1 METTGLP
8 PIDRTTLD
16 IIKVVEMAW
25 QKPFT
30 TKSKY
35 ARINADIVGIALE
48 EGMITL
54 LVSPGIFGTRYLIT
68 EMGLHF
74 LETMKEKFAHE
85 LIAKFEEDNLNDDEP
100 TKE

>member
-1 METTGLP
+1 
-8 PIDRTTLD
+8 
-16 IIKVVEMAW
+16 MAW

-35 ARINADIVGIALE
+35 ARKNADIVGIALE
-48 EGMITL
+48 EGLITL

-68 EMGLHF
+68 EMGLNF
-74 LETMKEKFAHE
+74 LENIKEKFAHE
-85 LIAKFEEDNLNDDEP
+85 LLEKFEEGITDEDEP